1 MNDIARKD
9 SHALAR
15 LNKLWQ
21 IEKQAIELQLEVKQ
35 GQKWHKLYLRIDL
48 VANKPNITLRTQRSE
63 LGVSKG
69 VIAEQWRRLRPRALL
84 GIYQT
89 PDKKT
94 LMLRVGGQGQIAFL
108 LARAVRPN
116 TVSIIVN
123 DTVVGSMSTKGSY
136 TKKHDATELLG
147 AITADDQLQ
156 EISTTVLSSLGSFEE
171 TQLPRNDTVD
181 SPKVS
186 KPDFDRLPPENIDSE
201 VNDIA
206 KRIRRRLKT
215 ISKSVIKLEQQ
226 IPTQEELARQAEL
239 TQKFHQNIAL
249 IKIDS
254 IKEILF
260 SDIDGDTIEYC
271 AYEPSLSVGEHLNLM
286 YQKTAKKTRGFQLL
300 NKQLLKTLAS
310 QKQLQD
316 YLQQLYDGNYDN
328 VTDIMTGLAKLGIQS
343 HDKQPKLQA
352 VAKDVAKPSRHYRWG
367 KSPKENDRI
376 TKSAKSNEF
385 WFHVVQGGGTH
396 VVVSRLKNDP
406 KDQLPDDVIRKA
418 AIVAIHHSKARMS
431 QSAEVYYTQKRYLK
445 KPKGAADGYWTVL
458 FAKTLTIRYDRQEL
472 EQVLSEV
479 VRG

>member
-35 GQKWHKLYLRIDL
+35 DRKWHKIYLRIDL
-48 VANKPNITLRTQRSE
+48 VSNKPNITLRAQRSE

-89 PDKKT
+89 QDQKT
-94 LMLRVGGQGQIAFL
+94 LILSVGAEGQIAFL
-108 LARAVRPN
+108 MARALRPN

-147 AITADDQLQ
+147 DITADDQLQ
-156 EISTTVLSSLGSFEE
+156 EISSTVLSSLGSFAEP
-171 TQLPRNDTVD
+171 QLLSNDTVD
-181 SPKVS
+181 SGKNPT
-186 KPDFDRLPPENIDSE
+186 PDFDRVPPKSIDSE
-201 VNDIA
+201 VNEIA
-206 KRIRRRLKT
+206 KKIRRRIKT
-215 ISKSVIKLEQQ
+215 ISKSVLKLEQQ
-226 IPTQEELARQAEL
+226 IPTPEELARQEEL
-239 TQKFHQNIAL
+239 TQKFHQNIAQ

-254 IKEILF
+254 TKEILF
-260 SDIDGDTIEYC
+260 SDIDGVTTEYC
-271 AYEPSLSVGEHLNLM
+271 AYEPSLSVGDHLNLM
-286 YQKTAKKTRGFQLL
+286 YQKSAKKKRSLQLL
-300 NKQLLKTLAS
+300 TKQLHKTSAS
-310 QKQLQD
+310 QQQLQE
-316 YLQQLYDGNYDN
+316 YLQQLYDGNYNN
-328 VTDIMTGLAKLGIQS
+328 VTDIMTALAKLGIQS
-343 HDKQPKLQA
+343 HVKQSKFQA
-352 VAKDVAKPSRHYRWG
+352 PEKGEHKHSRQYRWG

-396 VVVSRLKNDP
+396 VVVSRLKSDP
-406 KDQLPDDVIRKA
+406 KDHLPDEVIRKA
-418 AIVAIHHSKARMS
+418 AIVAIHHSKARIS

-458 FAKTLTIRYDRQEL
+458 SAKTLTIRYDRQEL

-479 VRG
+479 VHG